1 MPPKLLE
8 TKEFQMAVLS
18 PKRPLS
24 DLSKGRRKGGRGG
37 EEGGGGEGRGE
48 RGEEGQRGKIVR
60 LSLKGYLSLSH
71 DLTADISVLKFPENE
86 ISFSFDR
93 MEF

>member
-1 MPPKLLE
+1 MPPELLE

-37 EEGGGGEGRGE
+37 EGEG
-48 RGEEGQRGKIVR
+48 GQRGKIVR

-86 ISFSFDR
+86 ISYTFDR

>member
-1 MPPKLLE
+1 MVE
-8 TKEFQMAVLS
+8 GERGKE
-18 PKRPLS
+18 
-24 DLSKGRRKGGRGG
+24 
-37 EEGGGGEGRGE
+37 EGRGE

-86 ISFSFDR
+86 ISYTFDR